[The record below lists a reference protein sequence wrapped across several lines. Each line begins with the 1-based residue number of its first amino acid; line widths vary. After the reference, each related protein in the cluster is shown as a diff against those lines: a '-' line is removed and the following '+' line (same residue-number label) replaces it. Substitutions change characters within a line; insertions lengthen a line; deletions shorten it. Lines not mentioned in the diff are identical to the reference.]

1 MLTYLNANINVG
13 WLNKPAMRLTFRVFT
28 TRLFVRGRP
37 WAILIPVYRFSLD
50 VPILIG
56 RPYPYLLILNT
67 R

>member
-37 WAILIPVYRFSLD
+37 
-50 VPILIG
+50 
-56 RPYPYLLILNT
+56 
-67 R
+67 